1 MLCPRIMGIYPE
13 EGKIQCKSIQ
23 TSCKSFW
30 LQNHCK
36 LQHIHMPSTPVK
48 SVNRLIQPMKML
60 VHILTLNCILNR
72 LDGRFVS
79 KSWASF
85 LETLDGI
92 VHIRC
97 LRQLDGILLTILM
110 AWLGRFSGWSG
121 RGLTCA
127 NMDRAMNTILSQCS
141 CVSVLLGSGRFIVM
155 LNIVFRISAE
165 TRTSSCVI
173 V

>member
-1 MLCPRIMGIYPE
+1 M
-13 EGKIQCKSIQ
+13 Q

-30 LQNHCK
+30 IKNHFK
-36 LQHIHMPSTPVK
+36 LQHIHMLSSQNSK
-48 SVNRLIQPMKML
+48 LIQQP
-60 VHILTLNCILNR
+60 VNIFISNLTLNCILNL
-72 LDGRFVS
+72 LDGRSVS

-92 VHIRC
+92 VHMRC
-97 LRQLDGILLTILM
+97 LRQLDGILLTMLI
-110 AWLGRFSGWSG
+110 AWFGRFSGWSG
-121 RGLTCA
+121 RGWTCA
-127 NMDRAMNTILSQCS
+127 NMDRTMNTILSQCS

-165 TRTSSCVI
+165 RRTSSCVI